1 MDVSLFEI
9 IGPKMM
15 GPSSSATAGMVQLGA
30 TCHKFLTG
38 PISSIDL
45 RFVPSMEQSYYSWRS
60 HLALIGGVIGIKE
73 DDSPAFGRHC
83 HL

>member
-1 MDVSLFEI
+1 MFLQFFIIEAVTCLKLTIGGPIMDVSLFEI

-45 RFVPSMEQSYYSWRS
+45 RFVPSMEQS
-60 HLALIGGVIGIKE
+60 
-73 DDSPAFGRHC
+73 
-83 HL
+83 